1 MLHQRPIRQL
11 LQLVQASRTNVK
23 SSVVKQTLAA
33 CRENQTMCHRSLSHL
48 AATTTST
55 HMHGNDQVCLQRSLP
70 QLLYVPVRHKKGMD
84 KQSRKGQKGS
94 VVLEDS
100 EMEEF
105 VDIHHY
111 RLDLDR
117 ILDEMRQEFLQ
128 NLSLRTNIGVYGK
141 LNIKTNDGTFPL
153 NQIAAIVQKSPTL
166 VVINMGK
173 SAHYIANVMSTLT
186 NSGMNLNPQQEGQA
200 TIYLAIPKVSTE
212 HREKLSKSA
221 KTIFNKTK
229 DNLNGVYSKY
239 LKNAGQRKQALPREV
254 NQQMLMEKD
263 DHVKNAEIMM
273 KAKIDE
279 LMG

>member
-84 KQSRKGQKGS
+84 KQSRKGQK
-94 VVLEDS
+94 
-100 EMEEF
+100 
-105 VDIHHY
+105 
-111 RLDLDR
+111 
-117 ILDEMRQEFLQ
+117 
-128 NLSLRTNIGVYGK
+128 GVYGK